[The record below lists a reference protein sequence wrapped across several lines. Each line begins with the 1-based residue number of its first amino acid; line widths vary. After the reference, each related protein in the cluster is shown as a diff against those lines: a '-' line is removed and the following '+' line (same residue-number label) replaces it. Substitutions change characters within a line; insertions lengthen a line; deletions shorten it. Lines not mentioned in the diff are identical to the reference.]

1 MKSFLLA
8 AFAVLLFASCSRNS
22 YPSTPQPVPGDPRYP
37 DQSRRYP
44 DPYPAP
50 SDNRTYPADYPRE
63 GERDVVVTIVRTG
76 NANYEHLPPGQ
87 AKKKYGGQSAK
98 VYAPGQQ
105 KKNGGYNNGM
115 ATVIA
120 VSDIYA
126 SPRSN
131 SGQLYYIYRGNTYWK
146 QNDGYYYLAE
156 NNNERNYQNGNKH
169 KDKEHGNR
177 KGKER
182 DEDRDD
188 D

>member
-44 DPYPAP
+44 DPYPVP

-63 GERDVVVTIVRTG
+63 GERDGVVTIVRTG
-76 NANYEHLPPGQ
+76 VANYEHLPPGQ

-126 SPRSN
+126 SRSN